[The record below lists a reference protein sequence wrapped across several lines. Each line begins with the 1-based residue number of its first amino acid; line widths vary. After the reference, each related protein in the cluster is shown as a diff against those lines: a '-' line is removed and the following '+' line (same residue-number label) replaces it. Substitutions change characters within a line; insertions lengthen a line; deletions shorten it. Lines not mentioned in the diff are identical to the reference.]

1 MVVSYFCVLNVGLV
15 VVNFKQVCMF
25 AIIHIGTSKLAAA
38 HTIVLQ
44 TKLGEA
50 RMV

>member
-15 VVNFKQVCMF
+15 VVNFKQVCQF
-25 AIIHIGTSKLAAA
+25 AIIHIGTSKLAA